1 MNRLRVGFALTGIIG
16 LLWTAVGLFDSL
28 LQLAAGLVVAAAGLI
43 GYGAVDWV
51 VNDRSFREDYR
62 DQVWARRDGGW

>member
-1 MNRLRVGFALTGIIG
+1 
-16 LLWTAVGLFDSL
+16 LFDSL

-51 VNDRSFREDYR
+51 VNDRDFRTECR
-62 DQVWARRDGGW
+62 DQVWARRDGEW

>member
-1 MNRLRVGFALTGIIG
+1 